1 MNKINKDSQ
10 VGWYVVAEDGE
21 LHQVVSVTDQLVTE
35 SGSFPLDSLVV
46 WPAKV
51 VATTEEVKSQHI
63 DWRDVKQG
71 STVYVTGAYEGG
83 FKFMDIDDIMKGLK
97 YGGWWLPGNYL
108 EL

>member
-21 LHQVVSVTDQLVTE
+21 LHQVVSVTDHLVTE

-46 WPAKV
+46 WPDKV
-51 VATTEEVKSQHI
+51 VATTEEVKSRGI

-71 STVYVTGAYEGG
+71 STVYVTITYEEG
-83 FKFMDIDDIMKGLK
+83 FKFMDIDDIMEGRKHA
-97 YGGWWLPGNYL
+97 GWWLPENYL